1 MSFFNDGL
9 RNSSSVALFCG
20 DPELHDLLAGMRI
33 LLLEDEFLIAMDV
46 EQLCRDHGAHD
57 VRIIRSLD
65 ELAADPEPR
74 PDAAIIDVMLGEG
87 STLPFARQLYETGVP
102 FVFASGYSD
111 REEIFRAFPGV
122 SVVGKPYSG
131 DDLVKALAEARAN
144 LNTSGGR

>member
-1 MSFFNDGL
+1 
-9 RNSSSVALFCG
+9 
-20 DPELHDLLAGMRI
+20 LHDLLAGMRI

-57 VRIIRSLD
+57 VRIVRSLD
-65 ELAADPEPR
+65 ELADDPDPR

-111 REEIFRAFPGV
+111 HEEIFQAFPGV

-131 DDLVKALAEARAN
+131 DDLVKAVAHAHAN
-144 LNTSGGR
+144 PRPSGGG